1 MPTRE
6 EYHHNTPEQIE
17 DYLASAAEVV
27 GRIELPDDLR
37 GIAFNKAVDLFAAK
51 QIILAQPAAVPGLI
65 GPPH

>member
-17 DYLASAAEVV
+17 GYLRMAVQAVEAV
-27 GRIELPDDLR
+27 GVPDDLR
-37 GIAFNKAVDLFAAK
+37 ETAYAKAVDLFAAK
-51 QIILAQPAAVPGLI
+51 QIILQQPAAIAGLV